1 MGPPRIPTMR
11 ELDPETIERRRAS
24 GEFFWIDLDRDRVP
38 VDRIASALELSPDV
52 GGALDSLEDGGSPAR
67 RLHVESDLVVFPF
80 WFSANPEADPSDPD
94 ADLKLE
100 RVAVLLHGDYL
111 LTVHRGAL
119 DLQTIA
125 APDGVRAD
133 RGERYAVYAVLD
145 GMSNTVL
152 EGLAA
157 VEGDIAKLES
167 RLWET
172 GWRQRPP
179 DQAMVKTLRSR
190 LTDLRVRIGP
200 ARGVFERVA
209 AEIAQVPSL
218 EGDDA
223 GYFERIQDQLDHI
236 VDRVDAAGETLSNA
250 VQVQLNETTYRLTLV
265 ATIFLPLSFVAGFF
279 GMNFGW
285 MVDRLGSAS
294 AFWLLGVG
302 LMVIPLAVFALI
314 VRMQQRS

>member
-1 MGPPRIPTMR
+1 MR
-11 ELDPETIERRRAS
+11 ELDPEAIVRRRAS
-24 GEFFWIDLDRDRVP
+24 GEFFWLDLDREHVP
-38 VDRIASALELSPDV
+38 VDRIAGALELSPAV
-52 GGALDSLEDGGSPAR
+52 VAALDSLEDGGSPAR
-67 RLHVESDLVVFPF
+67 RLHVESDLIVFPF
-80 WFSANPEADPSDPD
+80 WFAANPEAEPTDPD
-94 ADLKLE
+94 ADLQLE
-100 RVAVLLHGDYL
+100 RVAVLLHGDFVLTLHQGSFDL
-111 LTVHRGAL
+111 LAIV
-119 DLQTIA
+119 

-133 RGERYAVYAVLD
+133 RSERYAVYAVLD
-145 GMSNTVL
+145 GMTNTVL

-157 VEGDIAKLES
+157 VEGDIAELEG

-200 ARGVFERVA
+200 ARGMFERVA

-218 EGDDA
+218 EGDGA
-223 GYFERIQDQLDHI
+223 AYFARIQDQLDHI

-265 ATIFLPLSFVAGFF
+265 ATIFLPLSFIAGFF

-285 MVDRLGSAS
+285 MVDQIGSAS

-302 LMVIPLAVFALI
+302 LMVLPLAIFALI
-314 VRMQQRS
+314 VRTQQRS